1 MSSESKSKGHG
12 RKRQSKKSKS
22 SGKASPSKLNKLH
35 DLFIHNYA
43 VFNILAVATGIAC
56 GLIAIGFRY
65 LIFGTHGLFQL
76 QELIQGE
83 NPWGYWYII
92 FIPMIGGLIVGL
104 LIHFFARE
112 AKGHGVPEVME
123 AVAVKSGRMRP
134 RLVGVKALASAITI
148 GSGGSA
154 GREGPIVVMG
164 SATGSSIAQGLRLSP
179 YQTKVLLAC
188 GAAGGISATFN
199 TPIAGVL
206 FALELI
212 ITEFKTRSFIPIV
225 ISSVFGT
232 VVSRAMLALL
242 GVHETFI
249 FEVPHYSL
257 VTPWELLFYLIL
269 GLLAGLIA
277 IIYIKSLYSVE
288 DAFEKIKMPA
298 YFKPMLGGLCI
309 GVIGFLILLS
319 TQDANVFGVG
329 YGSIETLLNNNIMI
343 GNRIFI
349 EMIIAL
355 VFLKI
360 VATSLTIGSGGSGG
374 VFAPSLFIGAMLGG
388 AFGFFIHGYFP
399 SITAGYEAY
408 ALVGMAAVFAG
419 SSRATLTAIVIIFEM
434 TGDYAIILPLM
445 FSCVIADAVGAYW
458 LKDSIYTCKLR
469 RRGIRIQHGRDI
481 NLMEA
486 ITVQEAMTS
495 GVQTVQE
502 NLKISQLAKLMQDTG
517 HMAYPVMDSQYR
529 LIGIVTHSDVRVA
542 LRKGQHDHPVQEI
555 ETTKLITVSP
565 ENTLNEALM
574 KIGDSE
580 INHLPVV
587 AADNPK
593 KLVGFL
599 TKGDILRAYR
609 KLQMREVHD
618 GKTVCDT

>member
-1 MSSESKSKGHG
+1 MPDKK
-12 RKRQSKKSKS
+12 KAKSKKSKNQSKTS
-22 SGKASPSKLNKLH
+22 SKKNIKTKTGWDRFH
-35 DLFIHNYA
+35 DALIGNYTL
-43 VFNILAVATGIAC
+43 FNILAVTTGVIC

-65 LIFGTHGLFQL
+65 LIFGMVELFNVHSVV
-76 QELIQGE
+76 EDV
-83 NPWGYWYII
+83 NPWDYWYISV
-92 FIPMIGGLIVGL
+92 IPAVGGLIVGL
-104 LIHFFARE
+104 LVYYLARE

-123 AVAVKSGRMRP
+123 AVAVHSGRMRP
-134 RLVGVKALASAITI
+134 RVVGVKALASAITI

-164 SATGSSIAQGLRLSP
+164 AASGSSLAQSLKLSP
-179 YQTKVLLAC
+179 YQTRVLLAC

-232 VVSRAMLALL
+232 VISRSLLALL

-249 FEVPHYSL
+249 FDVPQYTL
-257 VTPWELLFYLIL
+257 ATPWELIFYLML
-269 GLLAGLIA
+269 GVLAGVVA
-277 IIYIKSLYSVE
+277 ILYIKTLYTFE
-288 DAFEKIKMPA
+288 DAFEAVNMPQ
-298 YFKPMLGGLCI
+298 YFKPMLGGLCV
-309 GVIGFLILLS
+309 GLIGFTVLIYTGNPHIL
-319 TQDANVFGVG
+319 GVG
-329 YGSIETLLNNNIMI
+329 YDSIGALLDGEI
-343 GNRIFI
+343 IFQVVLAL
-349 EMIIAL
+349 II
-355 VFLKI
+355 LKI
-360 VATSLTIGSGGSGG
+360 LATSLTVGSGGSGG
-374 VFAPSLFIGAMLGG
+374 VFAPSLFIGAMGG
-388 AFGFFIHGYFP
+388 GSFGMIVHYSFP
-399 SITAGYEAY
+399 DITASYEAY
-408 ALVGMAAVFAG
+408 ALVGMAALFAG

-445 FSCVIADAVGAYW
+445 FACVISDAIGAYW

-486 ITVQEAMTS
+486 ITVREAMTKD
-495 GVQTVQE
+495 VQTVQE
-502 NLKISQLAKLMQDTG
+502 DMKISKLSHLMQRTG
-517 HMAYPVMDSQYR
+517 HMAFPVMDSKYR
-529 LIGIVTHSDVRVA
+529 LIAIVTHSDVRIA
-542 LRKGQHDHPVQEI
+542 LKKGQMDHFVQEI

-565 ENTLNEALM
+565 DNTLNDALM
-574 KIGDSE
+574 RIGDSE

-587 AADNPK
+587 DENDPH

-609 KLQMREVHD
+609 KLQMQEVHD